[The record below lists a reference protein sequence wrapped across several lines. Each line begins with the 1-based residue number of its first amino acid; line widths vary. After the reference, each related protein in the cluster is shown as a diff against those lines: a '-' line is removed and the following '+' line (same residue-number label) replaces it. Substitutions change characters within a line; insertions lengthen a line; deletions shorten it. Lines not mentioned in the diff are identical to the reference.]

1 MKNIYIALILV
12 CFTGVWVFAYTEHNI
27 QSANFLATKGVINDN
42 SANIADYNLGDH
54 ITRREMLKVMMNLS
68 DVVVS
73 DNCNG
78 SFSDMNSSDWGCKYA
93 EAALTAW
100 FIAANTNYRPDD
112 NVTLIEALKM
122 IMQAKEIVRDENTDW
137 RAGYVSKA
145 KTEDI
150 VDEGYFEYDLKAT
163 RGWIFSSSARS
174 YDDFTYTEADVEIE
188 PEIEELFKSLLD
200 L

>member
-1 MKNIYIALILV
+1 
-12 CFTGVWVFAYTEHNI
+12 
-27 QSANFLATKGVINDN
+27 
-42 SANIADYNLGDH
+42 
-54 ITRREMLKVMMNLS
+54 
-68 DVVVS
+68 
-73 DNCNG
+73 
-78 SFSDMNSSDWGCKYA
+78 
-93 EAALTAW
+93 
-100 FIAANTNYRPDD
+100 
-112 NVTLIEALKM
+112 M
-122 IMQAKEIVRDENTDW
+122 IMQEKEIVRDDNTDW

-145 KTEDI
+145 KTEEI